1 MLKTSKL
8 FIVLAFF
15 LLCFLV
21 DGFSVVSIDR
31 NVFFAPLKSS
41 STTNDIDFFTF
52 TAAWAEFG
60 KYLPEPYT
68 DFNHFWIAKAG
79 VSGELFRYKNTFS
92 VLLYSD
98 IELIASSNNIIYFD
112 PRAFYWQEGIL
123 VSYKYNNFNFQGSF
137 THRCKHDVD
146 NADLVTLY
154 REVRARVIIWDSVMF
169 RFFLD
174 PIELFE
180 YMGVKLNVLPF
191 FRNDFYILSV
201 DEMVWYRISFGPS
214 YIGTET
220 LINDSYYR
228 VNKVVDSMSFGYILD
243 LSIAENFG
251 FYSKGYLWFDFLAD
265 KPIWQWS
272 RIEEV
277 IKEHY
282 LEFGFYVKGNG
293 IRLMLF
299 IQNNLLREPAIEPFD
314 QGNVNFFH
322 IGLKAVNEKFM
333 F

>member
-1 MLKTSKL
+1 MVKSFKVNFILVL
-8 FIVLAFF
+8 F
-15 LLCFLV
+15 LCCFV
-21 DGFSVVSIDR
+21 FRVFGVVSIDR
-31 NVFFAPLKSS
+31 SVFIAPLKSD
-41 STTNDIDFFTF
+41 STTNDLDFFTF
-52 TAAWAEFG
+52 TSAWAEFG

-79 VSGELFRYKNTFS
+79 VSGEVLRYKNVFS

-98 IELIASSNNIIYFD
+98 IELIASSNNIIFFD

-123 VSYKYNNFNFQGSF
+123 ISYRYNDFNFQVSF

-154 REVRARVIIWDSVMF
+154 QEVRARVIIWDSIMF
-169 RFFLD
+169 RFFPD

-180 YMGVKLNVLPF
+180 YMGTKLNVLPF
-191 FRNDFYILSV
+191 FRNDFYVLSV
-201 DEMVWYRISFGPS
+201 DDMVWYRVSFGPV
-214 YIGTET
+214 YVGIET
-220 LINDSYYR
+220 LVNDSYYR
-228 VNKVVDSMSFGYILD
+228 VNKIIDSISFGYILD
-243 LSIAENFG
+243 LSVSKSLG
-251 FYSKGYLWFDFLAD
+251 FYSKGYLWFDLLGD
-265 KPIWQWS
+265 EPIWQWGGVK
-272 RIEEV
+272 EV

-282 LEFGFYVKGNG
+282 LEFGFYVKGDG
-293 IRLMLF
+293 VRLMLF

-314 QGNVNFFH
+314 QGYVNLFH